1 MKILQN
7 RTNLT
12 TKAAN
17 VFIMRNHMHN
27 IQNIKSLENTV
38 ECYTYSKWPP
48 HNNQL
53 LQEKTTRAILLVIQ
67 YISRKIVCSAVT
79 TALGDFV
86 HSYLL
91 NFAAFSDIFG

>member
-38 ECYTYSKWPP
+38 ECYTYSK
-48 HNNQL
+48 
-53 LQEKTTRAILLVIQ
+53 
-67 YISRKIVCSAVT
+67 
-79 TALGDFV
+79 
-86 HSYLL
+86 
-91 NFAAFSDIFG
+91 